1 MSCGQGGDLDQVV
14 GEDPLSG
21 PGFRS
26 FEAVQAGAVP
36 AVSAFGGA
44 DPAFASGSPFDG
56 SAGCSAVLYVLAGGP
71 GPALLRCGRTSGTA
85 PRHTPWRGG
94 SPAATAPGSRP
105 VCV

>member
-26 FEAVQAGAVP
+26 FEAVQAGAGP
-36 AVSAFGGA
+36 AVSPFEGA

-56 SAGCSAVLYVLAGGP
+56 SAECSAFLDVLAGGP
-71 GPALLRCGRTSGTA
+71 RPALFAVCHKGETRAGQGPVRGRLPLPPARGA
-85 PRHTPWRGG
+85 QPR
-94 SPAATAPGSRP
+94 SP
-105 VCV
+105 